1 MKKSA
6 YMCFCWMKSN
16 TEPIMMIEFPK
27 SIATNLNDIEFPKLW
42 WLNLNGF
49 GISVPGSTRKSGLI
63 WNQNQFWNI
72 YTLITNYY
80 WIEANQQ
87 RSYMSQLRN
96 DDHKHWIESLASCKS
111 IVMHTNHLMKSSE
124 IQILDCFQ
132 AAEFNYVTQQ
142 VQWIGKLFIVKLYI
156 HSWNCFYCDYIIK

>member
-1 MKKSA
+1 MLLLNEKQ
-6 YMCFCWMKSN
+6 YRQ
-16 TEPIMMIEFPK
+16 PIMMVEFPK
-27 SIATNLNDIEFPKLW
+27 SIATNLNDKEFPKLW
-42 WLNLNGF
+42 WLNLNDF

-96 DDHKHWIESLASCKS
+96 DDHKHWIESLATAASPLSCRPIIWWSPQKFRYL
-111 IVMHTNHLMKSSE
+111 IVSKLQNLIMSHNK
-124 IQILDCFQ
+124 
-132 AAEFNYVTQQ
+132 FNE
-142 VQWIGKLFIVKLYI
+142 
-156 HSWNCFYCDYIIK
+156 